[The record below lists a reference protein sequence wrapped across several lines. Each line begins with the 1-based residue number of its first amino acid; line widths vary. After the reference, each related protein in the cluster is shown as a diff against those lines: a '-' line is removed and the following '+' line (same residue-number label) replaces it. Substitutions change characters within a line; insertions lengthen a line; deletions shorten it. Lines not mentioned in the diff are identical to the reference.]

1 MSNVLNCGHDCRTG
15 KLQGRIH
22 LQKIT
27 YITSL
32 GHLNIGNR
40 VYKYPLK
47 SNWMVLSNLIY
58 I

>member
-40 VYKYPLK
+40 VNKYP
-47 SNWMVLSNLIY
+47 
-58 I
+58 